1 MIVGIL
7 IMCVIV
13 AISILIYRIWSKDT
27 VDYREILNLPKV
39 NQEEVE
45 QDLKVDE
52 LITDREADQEE
63 IKKEM
68 EEYDNASFQ

>member
-7 IMCVIV
+7 IMCVII

-27 VDYREILNLPKV
+27 VDYREILNLSKT
-39 NQEEVE
+39 E

-52 LITDREADQEE
+52 LVTEREAEQEE
-63 IKKEM
+63 LKKDM
-68 EEYDNASFQ
+68 GEYDDDDI